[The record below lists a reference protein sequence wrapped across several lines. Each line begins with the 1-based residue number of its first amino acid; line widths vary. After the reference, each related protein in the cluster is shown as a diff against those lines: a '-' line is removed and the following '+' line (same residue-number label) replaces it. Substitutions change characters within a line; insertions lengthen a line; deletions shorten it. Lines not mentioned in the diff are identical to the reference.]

1 MNDIEKLL
9 RKRSPKERQFIL
21 EFINQVQAMNF
32 EGIKIKKVVGINYV
46 RASKGNYRIVF
57 EYTESGVAVRR
68 VTKKNE
74 KTNKNL

>member
-74 KTNKNL
+74 KTYKNL